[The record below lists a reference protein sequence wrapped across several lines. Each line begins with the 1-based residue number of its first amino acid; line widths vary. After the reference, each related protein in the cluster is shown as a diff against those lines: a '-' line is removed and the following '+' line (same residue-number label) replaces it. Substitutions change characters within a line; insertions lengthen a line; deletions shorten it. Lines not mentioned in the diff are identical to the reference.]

1 MNELFRQSL
10 FAGAAI
16 SLIAYE
22 IGLFLKKKLG
32 WPVLNPLLVSI
43 ILVIIAL
50 KGLGIS

>member
-22 IGLFLKKKLG
+22 IGLFLKTWLG
-32 WPVLNPLLVSI
+32 GFKSAAGFDYSCNHSI
-43 ILVIIAL
+43 ERFWNQL
-50 KGLGIS
+50 